1 MDSKRKK
8 YNKTYYT
15 KNKQLL
21 RDLALIKKHFKIANI
36 LNSGK
41 RKSDCSLQKEFKK
54 ITLTFD

>member
-1 MDSKRKK
+1 MDSERKK

-21 RDLALIKKHFKIANI
+21 RDLALLKKHFKIANI
-36 LNSGK
+36 LDSGK
-41 RKSDCSLQKEFKK
+41 RKNDCSLQKEFKK